1 MRWSSVL
8 GVLLLFESVFSSNT
22 VDYLTLKFNLS
33 EVFIPTDRI
42 VPIVYNV
49 TCFMDDLN
57 PTNPNISSSRVAF
70 TVEDESLAEITSG
83 SPSPT
88 VQEMCDVAMT
98 SSDGSIENNTFI
110 FNLTVRGLFLGAT
123 TLKASLEP
131 TSGQHDS
138 QHLDQT
144 DLLVL
149 FSPTNVERILGYIL
163 LSLNI
168 LNNFWWGTQIDFSE
182 TKKIIRKPTAIIL
195 TLGLQF
201 LFLPTVSI
209 TICFLTS
216 DLCLQAEVC
225 CYT

>member
-1 MRWSSVL
+1 MRLYGILVI
-8 GVLLLFESVFSSNT
+8 LLLYASVFSS
-22 VDYLTLKFNLS
+22 DLFDHFSLTFVES
-33 EVFIPTDRI
+33 EQYVNMKEEVIVF
-42 VPIVYNV
+42 YNV
-49 TCFMDDLN
+49 TCSLDNLRGNND
-57 PTNPNISSSRVAF
+57 TDSWQVAF
-70 TVEDESLAEITSG
+70 TVGDESLAEITSG

-88 VQEMCDVAMT
+88 VQEMCNVAMT